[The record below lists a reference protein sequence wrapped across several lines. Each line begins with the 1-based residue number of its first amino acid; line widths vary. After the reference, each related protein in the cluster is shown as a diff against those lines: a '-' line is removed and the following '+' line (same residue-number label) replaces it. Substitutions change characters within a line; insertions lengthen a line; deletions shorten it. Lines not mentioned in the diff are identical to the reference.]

1 LNPGN
6 SGAAGQWATSEGS
19 SQHGTSREHRRG
31 HRSTGH
37 QGNIG
42 GVITARDIKGT
53 SDRSSQHG
61 TSGEH
66 RRGHRS
72 TGHQGNIW
80 GAGHQGNIWGAGHQG
95 NIWGA
100 GHLGNIW
107 GVGHL
112 GNIWGAGHQG
122 TGVPCYV
129 EEDSRR
135 GIEENMSI
143 SVGSLGVRQIMNCFC
158 TSGENLLLPR
168 AMSLTV
174 L

>member
-1 LNPGN
+1 M
-6 SGAAGQWATSEGS
+6 
-19 SQHGTSREHRRG
+19 
-31 HRSTGH
+31 
-37 QGNIG
+37 GNIG
-42 GVITARDIKGT
+42 GVITARDIRGT
-53 SDRSSQHG
+53 SKGSSQHE

-66 RRGHRS
+66 RRGHHS

-80 GAGHQGNIWGAGHQG
+80 GAGHQ
-95 NIWGA
+95 
-100 GHLGNIW
+100 
-107 GVGHL
+107 

-143 SVGSLGVRQIMNCFC
+143 LIGSLGVRQMMNCLC
-158 TSGENLLLPR
+158 TSVENLLLPR